1 MLVSTTLYEVRI
13 YVLPSYQSQS
23 PQRLPRVP
31 THPHQHARLG
41 KKEEGGRL
49 GPGATLVLEERA
61 IDGRLRLDND
71 GEGFKA

>member
-31 THPHQHARLG
+31 THPHQRARLG
-41 KKEEGGRL
+41 KKEEGAAWAWRDVGAGRE
-49 GPGATLVLEERA
+49 GDR
-61 IDGRLRLDND
+61 RLPP
-71 GEGFKA
+71 A